1 MLLITAIQAAGA
13 PMQPQQSL
21 MDMMFMPLIILVV
34 FYFFLI
40 RPQQKK
46 VKDHRELVSN
56 VRRGDQVVTS
66 GGLLGKVAKV
76 SEDEVLV
83 DLGGDV
89 RVRVVKHTLSDI
101 RSKSEPAK
109 SDEDKDKKS
118 K

>member
-1 MLLITAIQAAGA
+1 MLLITAIQAADV
-13 PMQPQQSL
+13 PMQPTQSL

-66 GGLLGKVAKV
+66 GGLIGKVAKV

-109 SDEDKDKKS
+109 SDEDKKK

>member
-1 MLLITAIQAAGA
+1 MLLITAIQAAEA
-13 PMQPQQSL
+13 PLQPQQSL

-46 VKDHRELVSN
+46 VKDHRALVSN

-66 GGLLGKVAKV
+66 GGLIGKVAKV
-76 SEDEVLV
+76 SDDEVLV
-83 DLGGDV
+83 DLGDNV

-101 RSKSEPAK
+101 RSKGEPAK
-109 SDEDKDKKS
+109 ADEEKKS

>member
-1 MLLITAIQAAGA
+1 MLLLIATQGSIA
-13 PMQPQQSL
+13 PMAPQQSL

-46 VKDHRELVSN
+46 MKTHREMISN

-76 SEDEVLV
+76 TEDEVLV
-83 DLGGDV
+83 DLGNDV
-89 RVRVVKHTLSDI
+89 RVRVVKSTLSDI
-101 RSKSEPAK
+101 RIKTEPAK
-109 SDEDKDKKS
+109 ADNDKK
-118 K
+118 

>member
-1 MLLITAIQAAGA
+1 MLLITALQAAGA
-13 PMQPQQSL
+13 PMQPTQSL

-83 DLGGDV
+83 DLGDNV

-109 SDEDKDKKS
+109 SDEDKKAK
-118 K
+118 

>member
-1 MLLITAIQAAGA
+1 MLLITAIQAAGV
-13 PMQPQQSL
+13 PVQPQPSL
-21 MDMMFMPLIILVV
+21 IESLFPLILIVVV

-46 VKDHRELVSN
+46 AKVHREMISN

-76 SEDEVLV
+76 SDDEVLV
-83 DLGGDV
+83 DLGDNV
-89 RVRVVKHTLSDI
+89 RVRVVKSTLSDI
-101 RSKSEPAK
+101 RSKSEPANAE
-109 SDEDKDKKS
+109 DEKKT